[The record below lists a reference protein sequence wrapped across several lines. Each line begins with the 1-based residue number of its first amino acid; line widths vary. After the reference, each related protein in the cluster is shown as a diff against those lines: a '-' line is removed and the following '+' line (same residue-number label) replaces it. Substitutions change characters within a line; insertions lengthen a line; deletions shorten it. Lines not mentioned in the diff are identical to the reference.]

1 MQVVLFLLCIVLLLI
16 GIIVLIG
23 GIILLYDEALDV
35 IEKHR
40 KKKDGRYYGP

>member
-1 MQVVLFLLCIVLLLI
+1 MKVVLFLLCIVLLLI

-35 IEKHR
+35 IEKHH
-40 KKKDGRYYGP
+40 KKHDMERRRP

>member
-40 KKKDGRYYGP
+40 KNNITRRTP

>member
-1 MQVVLFLLCIVLLLI
+1 MQVVLFLLCAVLLLI

-40 KKKDGRYYGP
+40 KKNITRRTP